1 MNVRIKET
9 QLKNLVE
16 QSMGGAFSP
25 QYQSGEIAK
34 IAKEG
39 LDHNVSVVLEILNVA
54 SIDFPSGASSMLSV
68 LPIGLAESCSKFN
81 FTFVGFIDPDLNI
94 TLPVDAFAGTSN

>member
-39 LDHNVSVVLEILNVA
+39 LDHNVSVVLEILTAFIPVVGPFISAGVGLMDA
-54 SIDFPSGASSMLSV
+54 SQYAKEGDNTRIS
-68 LPIGLAESCSKFN
+68 LAFNTFIKGTWGSKSEL
-81 FTFVGFIDPDLNI
+81 TEI
-94 TLPVDAFAGTSN
+94 TV